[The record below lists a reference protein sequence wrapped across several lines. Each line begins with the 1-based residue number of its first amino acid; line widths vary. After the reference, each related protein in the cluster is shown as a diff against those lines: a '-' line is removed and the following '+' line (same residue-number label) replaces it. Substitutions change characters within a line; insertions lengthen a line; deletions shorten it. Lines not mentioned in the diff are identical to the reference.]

1 MASAFVRYNHMKT
14 RVAIVPALIALA
26 MIIGGGDGA
35 QAKEWTIN
43 ERQDQ
48 LMKDI
53 NAAQKKKE
61 LTDKEAKKLRSD
73 LADVARKE
81 AKLRGKNNKQI
92 PVEDLAKLEK
102 ALNTVSVDIKQLA
115 LEKRVDVAKE
125 KADAAEDKADAK
137 KDAAKEKKKNK

>member
-1 MASAFVRYNHMKT
+1 MKT
-14 RVAIVPALIALA
+14 RVALIPVLIAFTALV
-26 MIIGGGDGA
+26 GTGDGA
-35 QAKEWTIN
+35 SAKEWTIN

-53 NAAQKKKE
+53 NAAQKKKD
-61 LTDKEAKKLRSD
+61 LTDKEAKKLRGD

-102 ALNTVSVDIKQLA
+102 ALNEVSVDIKQKA
-115 LEKRVDVAKE
+115 LEKRVDLAKD
-125 KADAAEDKADAK
+125 KANAAEEKADAK
-137 KDAAKEKKKNK
+137 KEAAKESKKKSK